1 MHQYG
6 RILKVYNSVVHVS
19 VDGAEMLC
27 KLRGKSMRGRDALL
41 PGDVVRVVCGTDGE
55 GVIEGAEP
63 RTSLLARPRVAN
75 LTQIVITV
83 AAASPDPPPL
93 VVSRFLVLAEHSG
106 IRSIV
111 LCINKIDLIDGEAA
125 ARLCA
130 PYEAA
135 GYPVL
140 PVSAAEGTGIAA
152 LRERLS
158 GEITV
163 FAGPSGAGKSSLLN
177 AMDSSLGLAV
187 GAVSE
192 KIGRGRHTTRRAELL
207 PFVGGYVVD
216 TPGFTQ
222 QELTEISQEKLTACF
237 SEFSRYGGCRFA
249 PCSHSHEPGCAVKAA
264 AAAGEI
270 SRERYDAY
278 IALLDEIR
286 SKKK

>member
-41 PGDVVRVVCGTDGE
+41 PGDVVRVVCGTDSE
-55 GVIEGAEP
+55 GVIEGAEFYD
-63 RTSLLARPRVAN
+63 

-83 AAASPDPPPL
+83 AAASPDPHPL

-106 IRSIV
+106 IRNIV

-222 QELTEISQEKLTACF
+222 QELTGIAADDLANCF
-237 SEFSRYGGCRFA
+237 PEFLHFPGCRFT
-249 PCSHSHEPGCAVKAA
+249 PCSHSHEPDCAVKAA
-264 AAAGEI
+264 AEEGRLAC
-270 SRERYDAY
+270 ERYDAY
-278 IALLDEIR
+278 IALLKEIR
-286 SKKK
+286 SARK

>member
-19 VDGAEMLC
+19 VDGTEMLC

-83 AAASPDPPPL
+83 AAASPDPHPL

-106 IRSIV
+106 IQSIV
-111 LCINKIDLIDGEAA
+111 
-125 ARLCA
+125 
-130 PYEAA
+130 
-135 GYPVL
+135 
-140 PVSAAEGTGIAA
+140 
-152 LRERLS
+152 RERLS
-158 GEITV
+158 GEIIV

-222 QELTEISQEKLTACF
+222 QELTGIAADDLADCF
-237 SEFSRYGGCRFA
+237 PEFLRFPGCRFT
-249 PCSHSHEPGCAVKAA
+249 PCSHSHEPDCAVKAA
-264 AAAGEI
+264 AEEGRLAC
-270 SRERYDAY
+270 ERYDAY
-278 IALLDEIR
+278 IALLKEIR
-286 SKKK
+286 SARK

>member
-6 RILKVYNSVVHVS
+6 RILKAYNSVVHVS
-19 VDGAEMLC
+19 VNSAEILC
-27 KLRGKSMRGRDALL
+27 KLRGKSTRGRDALL
-41 PGDVVRVVCGTDGE
+41 PGDIVRLERISSTE
-55 GVIEGAEP
+55 GVIEGTEP
-63 RTSLLARPRVAN
+63 RTSLLLRPRVAN
-75 LTQIVITV
+75 LTQIVVTV
-83 AAASPDPPPL
+83 AAAAPNPHPL

-106 IRSIV
+106 IDHIV
-111 LCINKIDLIDGEAA
+111 LCINKIDLAGGNMTEF
-125 ARLCA
+125 CT

-140 PVSAAEGTGIAA
+140 LVSAVNGTGLSA
-152 LRERLS
+152 LQERLA

-177 AMDSSLGLAV
+177 ALSPSLGLAV
-187 GAVSE
+187 GAVSD

-207 PFVGGYVVD
+207 PFAGGYVVD

-222 QELTEISQEKLTACF
+222 QEITEIAAGDLAAYFPEFMRF
-237 SEFSRYGGCRFA
+237 SGCRFT

-264 AAAGEI
+264 AADGRLA
-270 SRERYDAY
+270 RTRYDAY

-286 SKKK
+286 SVRR

>member
-63 RTSLLARPRVAN
+63 RTSLLA
-75 LTQIVITV
+75 
-83 AAASPDPPPL
+83 AASPNPHPL

-106 IRSIV
+106 IQSIV

-125 ARLCA
+125 AQFCA

-140 PVSAAEGTGIAA
+140 PVSAAEGTGITA

-222 QELTEISQEKLTACF
+222 QELTGIAADDLAGCF
-237 SEFSRYGGCRFA
+237 PEFLHFPGCRFT
-249 PCSHSHEPGCAVKAA
+249 PCSHSHEPDCAVKVAA
-264 AAAGEI
+264 EEGRLAC
-270 SRERYDAY
+270 ERYDAY
-278 IALLDEIR
+278 IALLKEIR
-286 SKKK
+286 SARK